1 MSIIADPRTNSIM
14 SGGVP
19 YTPPTAEEERQ
30 RLAKIQQGM
39 SQDPMQQMQ
48 GMFSRPP
55 TGGGVRELT
64 PRQQRRQQYLER
76 RGRQFTPNQR
86 VVGQP
91 AGGMPEQEL
100 TPRQQRRQ
108 QFLQRRD
115 ARRER
120 AVADYRAQQ
129 QQQPMDI
136 QFGQGVG
143 AGIGGFPGTLPETAM
158 PGSLGSALGG
168 YPMQIDPGY
177 AMTEDQIAKIGSYRP
192 GGNPMDYAN
201 AISGGFVAGANPGGF
216 QPMIDRNA
224 TQIPEGLG
232 QTMTQPERQLNY
244 AQANALPGQIRTGT
258 FTPQGMYRP
267 LPFYATPEQVRERQ
281 ALIETGGYFDQPTP
295 AQRRMR

>member
-1 MSIIADPRTNSIM
+1 MSQRADPRINAIM
-14 SGGVP
+14 NGGRA
-19 YTPPTAEEERQ
+19 YQPPTAEEERQ
-30 RLAKIQQGM
+30 RIARIQQGM
-39 SQDPMQQMQ
+39 SQDPMQRME

-108 QFLQRRD
+108 QYLERRD
-115 ARRER
+115 ARQQRR
-120 AVADYRAQQ
+120 VDDYRAQQ
-129 QQQPMDI
+129 AEMQLRQGGFERMTPEQRTDI
-136 QFGQGVG
+136 QNRFNLPQVNQDELNRLVEQAPPPGNYDTYLGQVPPSANFG
-143 AGIGGFPGTLPETAM
+143 
-158 PGSLGSALGG
+158 
-168 YPMQIDPGY
+168 
-177 AMTEDQIAKIGSYRP
+177 
-192 GGNPMDYAN
+192 DYAN

-232 QTMTQPERQLNY
+232 QTMTQPERQMNY
-244 AQANALPGQIRTGT
+244 AQVNALPGQIRTGT

>member
-1 MSIIADPRTNSIM
+1 MSQRADPRINAIM
-14 SGGVP
+14 NGGRA
-19 YTPPTAEEERQ
+19 YQPPTAEEERQ
-30 RLAKIQQGM
+30 RIARIQQGM
-39 SQDPMQQMQ
+39 SQDPMQRME

-108 QFLQRRD
+108 QYLQRRD
-115 ARRER
+115 ARRDR
-120 AVADYRAQQ
+120 AVQDYRAQQ
-129 QQQPMDI
+129 AAMQQQPQLPQGFDPRANVVTGEIGQDTPGLRFDMPIIPYDNMSFDNTFKGKLGELPPGAN
-136 QFGQGVG
+136 FG
-143 AGIGGFPGTLPETAM
+143 
-158 PGSLGSALGG
+158 
-168 YPMQIDPGY
+168 
-177 AMTEDQIAKIGSYRP
+177 
-192 GGNPMDYAN
+192 DYAN

-224 TQIPEGLG
+224 TQIPEGSG
-232 QTMTQPERQLNY
+232 QTMTQPERQMNY
-244 AQANALPGQIRTGT
+244 AQVNALPGQIRTGT

>member
-1 MSIIADPRTNSIM
+1 MSQRADPRTNAIM
-14 SGGVP
+14 SGGRA
-19 YTPPTAEEERQ
+19 YQPPTAEEERQ
-30 RLAKIQQGM
+30 RIARIQQGM

-64 PRQQRRQQYLER
+64 PRQQRRQEFLAR
-76 RGRQFTPNQR
+76 RGRQPQQR
-86 VVGQP
+86 GGRVRGQP
-91 AGGMPEQEL
+91 VGGMPEQEL

-108 QFLQRRD
+108 RFLQRRD

-120 AVADYRAQQ
+120 AVQDYRAQQ
-129 QQQPMDI
+129 AAMQQQP
-136 QFGQGVG
+136 QLLQGLDPRADVVTG
-143 AGIGGFPGTLPETAM
+143 EIRQDTPGLRSDMPIIPYDNMPLDNTFIGKLGNIP
-158 PGSLGSALGG
+158 PGSNFG
-168 YPMQIDPGY
+168 
-177 AMTEDQIAKIGSYRP
+177 
-192 GGNPMDYAN
+192 DYAN
-201 AISGGFVAGANPGGF
+201 AISGGFVAGANPSGF

-232 QTMTQPERQLNY
+232 QAMGQPERQMNY
-244 AQANALPGQIRTGT
+244 AQVNALPGQLRTGT

>member
-1 MSIIADPRTNSIM
+1 MM
-14 SGGVP
+14 
-19 YTPPTAEEERQ
+19 
-30 RLAKIQQGM
+30 
-39 SQDPMQQMQ
+39 
-48 GMFSRPP
+48 SRPP

-64 PRQQRRQQYLER
+64 PRQQRRQQYVEA
-76 RGRQFTPNQR
+76 RGREFRPGGR
-86 VVGQP
+86 VQAQP
-91 AGGMPEQEL
+91 TEMPQQEL

-108 QFLQRRD
+108 QYLQRRD

-129 QQQPMDI
+129 QAPQGFDPFANVITGQRQQDTPGLPVDMSA
-136 QFGQGVG
+136 FGNIELQPARAPGDYGTYLGQVSPG
-143 AGIGGFPGTLPETAM
+143 ANFG
-158 PGSLGSALGG
+158 
-168 YPMQIDPGY
+168 
-177 AMTEDQIAKIGSYRP
+177 
-192 GGNPMDYAN
+192 DYAN

>member
-1 MSIIADPRTNSIM
+1 MAD
-14 SGGVP
+14 
-19 YTPPTAEEERQ
+19 
-30 RLAKIQQGM
+30 
-39 SQDPMQQMQ
+39 

-108 QFLQRRD
+108 QYLERRD
-115 ARRER
+115 ARQQRR
-120 AVADYRAQQ
+120 VDDYRAQQ
-129 QQQPMDI
+129 AEMQLRQGGFERMTPEQRTDI
-136 QFGQGVG
+136 QNRFNLPQVNQDELNRLVEQAPPPGNYDTYLGQVPPGANFG
-143 AGIGGFPGTLPETAM
+143 
-158 PGSLGSALGG
+158 
-168 YPMQIDPGY
+168 
-177 AMTEDQIAKIGSYRP
+177 
-192 GGNPMDYAN
+192 DYAN

-232 QTMTQPERQLNY
+232 QTITQPERQMNY
-244 AQANALPGQIRTGT
+244 AQVNAMPNQIRTGM